1 MDSLEAF
8 GVVWGGRRD
17 PEQGT
22 ELETD
27 GAGELE
33 LKLKRRPKM
42 STVETRVEN
51 SQKQESLGRTLREK
65 TL

>member
-27 GAGELE
+27 GAGAEAGAASKDE
-33 LKLKRRPKM
+33 
-42 STVETRVEN
+42 
-51 SQKQESLGRTLREK
+51 
-65 TL
+65 

>member
-1 MDSLEAF
+1 MGSLEAF

-17 PEQGT
+17 PEQGI

-33 LKLKRRPKM
+33 LKLKRRPTM
-42 STVETRVEN
+42 SRN
-51 SQKQESLGRTLREK
+51 SGLKTAKNGNLWERK